1 MLAEVASSKAC
12 EILEG
17 QYLALRAPDR
27 PAVRTG
33 TLWVR
38 QCRITNDGTHVT
50 FELGGTGWQWANQT
64 KHEAGATFV
73 VREYVKFDVQA
84 TVHGE
89 LDLAYDR
96 RDHVLSIWY
105 SPTEAPEIHFTPIG
119 KVSVDRD
126 GAWASVVG
134 GIGSLLG
141 KSPDKQGTHV
151 AAQQGSQQ
159 FEQTLATG
167 LTVAVGMC
175 TGYQRITLGRAP
187 KGSLG
192 PPEPGE
198 AKSERVELEK
208 GGLAVF
214 GPQPAPDGMTI
225 DVDSDAPVRVGL
237 ACADQ
242 AATVADAFA
251 HSRARAPIHTLAQ
264 ADVRGHAH
272 LHAKPARCLVTV
284 IAEPLAPHVAMDW
297 QRPPAERARALGGSI
312 VRCRGS
318 VTK

>member
-1 MLAEVASSKAC
+1 MLSEIASSKAC

-17 QYLALRAPDR
+17 QFLPLRAPDR

-38 QCRITNDGTHVT
+38 QCRITNDGTRVT
-50 FELGGTGWQWANQT
+50 FDLGGTGWQWADQT
-64 KHEAGATFV
+64 KHEAGAKFV
-73 VREYVKFDVQA
+73 VREYVKFDVHA
-84 TVHGE
+84 VVHGE

-96 RDHVLSIWY
+96 GDHVLSIWY
-105 SPTEAPEIHFTPIG
+105 SPTASPEIQFTPIG
-119 KVSVDRD
+119 KVAVDRD

-151 AAQQGSQQ
+151 AAAQGTQQ

-198 AKSERVELEK
+198 ATTEHVELEQ

-225 DVDSDAPVRVGL
+225 DVDSDAPVRVAL

-242 AATVADAFA
+242 AAIVADAFA
-251 HSRARAPIHTLAQ
+251 HSRARQPVHTLAQ
-264 ADVRGHAH
+264 TDVRGHAR
-272 LHAKPARCLVTV
+272 LHAKPQHCLVTV
-284 IAEPLAPHVAMDW
+284 IAEPLAPHVTMDW

-318 VTK
+318 VTP